1 MQKNTL
7 GKILKIVA
15 IVFMGLTAA
24 MNLLGGVGTV
34 CAAFLTENFESMAPL
49 LPYQWLYQPL
59 MILTILT
66 AIAGGWVTIRL
77 IGGGERARRN
87 ALIVLII
94 GSVLVTIHVVASL
107 AIRGAAVPA
116 NMKLYANII
125 TLAIFL
131 ALGLPGLKE
140 RVDFSQRDRGSTRRT
155 AGGLAAIVVG
165 MALLSTPM
173 WAGPSHAHAAGNW
186 VDLLRP
192 HLLIGGAALGLA
204 GIVALASAALAG
216 RETVS
221 TAAPEPARSAR

>member
-94 GSVLVTIHVVASL
+94 GSVLATIHVVASL
-107 AIRGAAVPA
+107 AIRGRQ
-116 NMKLYANII
+116 Y
-125 TLAIFL
+125 
-131 ALGLPGLKE
+131 
-140 RVDFSQRDRGSTRRT
+140 
-155 AGGLAAIVVG
+155 
-165 MALLSTPM
+165 
-173 WAGPSHAHAAGNW
+173 
-186 VDLLRP
+186 RP
-192 HLLIGGAALGLA
+192 
-204 GIVALASAALAG
+204 
-216 RETVS
+216 T
-221 TAAPEPARSAR
+221 